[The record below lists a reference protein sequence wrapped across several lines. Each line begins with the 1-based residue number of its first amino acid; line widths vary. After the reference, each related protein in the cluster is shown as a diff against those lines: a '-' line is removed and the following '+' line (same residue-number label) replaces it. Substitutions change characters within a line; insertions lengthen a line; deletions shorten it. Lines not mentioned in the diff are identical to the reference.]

1 MAMSRK
7 DYVAVAKVIRSAKK
21 ECIYG
26 PKYVTEPPVEYYDMT
41 LFEDLVI
48 KGLADV
54 FADDNPRFDYARFAE
69 ACSQ

>member
-21 ECIYG
+21 ECIDNTVANVG
-26 PKYVTEPPVEYYDMT
+26 FNGADVHH
-41 LFEDLVI
+41 FEDSVI

>member
-7 DYVAVAKVIRSAKK
+7 DYVAVAEVIRSAKK
-21 ECIYG
+21 ECVYG
-26 PKYVTEPPVEYYDMT
+26 PLRPN
-41 LFEDLVI
+41 FEDLVI

-69 ACSQ
+69 ACTQ

>member
-21 ECIYG
+21 ECVYG
-26 PKYVTEPPVEYYDMT
+26 TQTEPPVEYYDMT

-69 ACSQ
+69 ACAQ

>member
-7 DYVAVAKVIRSAKK
+7 DYVAIAEVIRSAKK

-26 PKYVTEPPVEYYDMT
+26 TETEPDVHY
-41 LFEDLVI
+41 FEDLVI

-69 ACSQ
+69 ACTR